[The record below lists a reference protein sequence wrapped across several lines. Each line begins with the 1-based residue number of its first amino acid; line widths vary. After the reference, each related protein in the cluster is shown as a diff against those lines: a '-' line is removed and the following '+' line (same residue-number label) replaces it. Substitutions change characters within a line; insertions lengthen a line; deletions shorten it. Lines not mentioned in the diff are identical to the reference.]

1 MAFLMWDLSL
11 DVSKYSAYKVIHIK
25 TISAKKDKKQARIL
39 KEIHGKRYIAMNI
52 TNMAFEGLSITVN
65 HVFAVCFHPLWGGV
79 AWYGGQGHC
88 RHAESAQPT

>member
-25 TISAKKDKKQARIL
+25 TVSANTDENKLIL
-39 KEIHGKRYIAMNI
+39 KRCSALNV

>member
-11 DVSKYSAYKVIHIK
+11 EVSKYSAYKVIHIK
-25 TISAKKDKKQARIL
+25 TVSANTDENMLIL
-39 KEIHGKRYIAMNI
+39 KGYLAMNE
-52 TNMAFEGLSITVN
+52 TNMAFEGFSIAVN

-88 RHAESAQPT
+88 RHAESAKPT